1 MFHVFRSTNVTM
13 YALWVKSTRLTKP
26 TLPCFH
32 HPISGFSN
40 KTRFQNKSQTGIVF
54 KRLSWSISKYS
65 YFSGCFQF
73 SVCRL
78 GVQDV
83 ECLKKS
89 PITRWPALLRLCV
102 RSATSSVQASC
113 RRRRRPPPIYRK
125 KIDPKCNNIV
135 YILNIEKKFQKKSN
149 SNFRHQ

>member
-13 YALWVKSTRLTKP
+13 YALWVKINKFNHS
-26 TLPCFH
+26 H

-40 KTRFQNKSQTGIVF
+40 KTRFQNKLQTGIVF
-54 KRLSWSISKYS
+54 KKLSWSISKYS

-89 PITRWPALLRLCV
+89 PITSRPKVASSPPAMCEVSYQLC
-102 RSATSSVQASC
+102 SGKL
-113 RRRRRPPPIYRK
+113 PPPPLYRK
-125 KIDPKCNNIV
+125 KFDS
-135 YILNIEKKFQKKSN
+135 QM
-149 SNFRHQ
+149 